1 MDILW
6 LVAAMLFFGGCWGL
20 IDLLDRLHS
29 EE

>member
-6 LVAAMLFFGGCWGL
+6 LVVAMLFFGGCLAL
-20 IDLLDRLHS
+20 ISLLDRLHS

>member
-6 LVAAMLFFGGCWGL
+6 FVAAMLFFGGCLAL
-20 IDLLDRLHS
+20 ISLLDRLHS